1 MFIVDGRMLYAVL
14 TSVEFVLVGA
24 GAGAGAGDGAGA
36 GTGVT
41 ISVKRVSALSFGS
54 PR

>member
-1 MFIVDGRMLYAVL
+1 MFILEWSYAVL
-14 TSVEFVLVGA
+14 LSVEFVLVGT

-41 ISVKRVSALSFGS
+41 ISVNRVSALSFAR

>member
-1 MFIVDGRMLYAVL
+1 MFILEWSYAVL
-14 TSVEFVLVGA
+14 LSVEFVLVGT
-24 GAGAGAGDGAGA
+24 GAGAGDGAGA

-41 ISVKRVSALSFGS
+41 ISVNRVSALSFAS